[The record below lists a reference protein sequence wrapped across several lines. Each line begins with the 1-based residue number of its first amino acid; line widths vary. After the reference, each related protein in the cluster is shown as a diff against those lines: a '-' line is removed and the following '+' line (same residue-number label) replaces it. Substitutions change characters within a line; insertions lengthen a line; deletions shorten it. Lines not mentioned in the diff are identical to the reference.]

1 MKREDFEEA
10 KKIIAEI
17 DELKKEIAEI
27 PRYIVNRSV
36 YEESGHK
43 NMYIRRLFR
52 RFYKGK
58 RNVLTAYEEPGED
71 YVIELTE
78 EDLQALV
85 DIRWKKVEDLKSRLD
100 EIGKE
105 DSNA

>member
-1 MKREDFEEA
+1 
-10 KKIIAEI
+10 
-17 DELKKEIAEI
+17 
-27 PRYIVNRSV
+27 
-36 YEESGHK
+36 
-43 NMYIRRLFR
+43 MYIQRLFQ

-58 RNVLTAYEEPGED
+58 INVLTAYKEPGKD

-85 DIRWKKVEDLKSRLD
+85 DIRRKKMEDLKSRLD

-105 DSNA
+105 VSNAKESN